1 MQLTPD
7 QIIDDV
13 LGGTVEAAKVF
24 NISPAAISQWR
35 KDGIPVARE
44 MYIRVVYRREVKRLE
59 AEAA

>member
-35 KDGIPVARE
+35 KDGIPVA
-44 MYIRVVYRREVKRLE
+44 
-59 AEAA
+59 